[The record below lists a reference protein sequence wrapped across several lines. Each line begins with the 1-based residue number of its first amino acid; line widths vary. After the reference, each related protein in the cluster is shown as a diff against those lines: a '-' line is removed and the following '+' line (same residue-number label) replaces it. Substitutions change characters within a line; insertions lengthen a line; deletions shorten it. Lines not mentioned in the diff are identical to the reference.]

1 MPLAFILCSIILGF
15 VILVMTLIPCEKK
28 APPFDMPFPVYI
40 ILKIGLLLLFIFLH
54 FYRVDEVPIPYHSD
68 EAGAVYDGYCLAN
81 YHCDRF
87 GVRFP
92 VYFMNFG
99 THGSSA
105 LYGYS
110 AALMFTLFGYSI
122 LSARLPA
129 ILLAV
134 LSVIAISAAVRRD
147 KGKTESILI
156 LMFFCIL
163 PFLIMHSRWGLDAYL
178 LFPMITISCSLFYF
192 AVLSEKT
199 ICYIISGLVFGL
211 TLYSYSVSYVIIPV
225 FIGVNLIFL
234 LIINKTKWRQI
245 FALSIPL
252 FILAL
257 PLILMIAVNN
267 DYFPEIRTRFFSV
280 PKLESYS
287 ASVINLHNIVD
298 NLRINS
304 TNIFYRM
311 FVDDFLIYNVIPK
324 FGTMYYISIPLI
336 LYGFFLSVKKLIHS
350 VSEKQY
356 GLDFM
361 MTALFIV
368 VFFINLI
375 VEDTNINRLCA
386 LYLPMTYY
394 LVIASYEI
402 MCKKKILAVITLGA
416 FLILFVFFIGYYFED
431 FNKKLDTSPLIGSIT
446 ELGEAVNYAD
456 SVNKNDE
463 LIYILDPLQTY
474 VYTMLIKGIDPY
486 TFNEQ
491 KILSY
496 DDYVKV
502 VGHYRFRL
510 DAVMPECI
518 YIFRDRTKMP
528 ENLDEFGFAVKKF
541 GSFWVYYPE
550 F

>member
-1 MPLAFILCSIILGF
+1 M
-15 VILVMTLIPCEKK
+15 
-28 APPFDMPFPVYI
+28 
-40 ILKIGLLLLFIFLH
+40 
-54 FYRVDEVPIPYHSD
+54 
-68 EAGAVYDGYCLAN
+68 
-81 YHCDRF
+81 
-87 GVRFP
+87 
-92 VYFMNFG
+92 
-99 THGSSA
+99 
-105 LYGYS
+105 
-110 AALMFTLFGYSI
+110 
-122 LSARLPA
+122 
-129 ILLAV
+129 
-134 LSVIAISAAVRRD
+134 
-147 KGKTESILI
+147 
-156 LMFFCIL
+156 
-163 PFLIMHSRWGLDAYL
+163 
-178 LFPMITISCSLFYF
+178 
-192 AVLSEKT
+192 
-199 ICYIISGLVFGL
+199 
-211 TLYSYSVSYVIIPV
+211 
-225 FIGVNLIFL
+225 
-234 LIINKTKWRQI
+234 
-245 FALSIPL
+245 
-252 FILAL
+252 
-257 PLILMIAVNN
+257 
-267 DYFPEIRTRFFSV
+267 RTRFFSV

-324 FGTMYYISIPLI
+324 FGTMYYVSIPLI